1 MFLLCLFLDYELCVD
16 ISIKGEIV
24 SNQFCKMCVVR
35 IENKDLFADLH
46 ILYIGVY
53 TPLRVV
59 FALQARR
66 LVQSGCKRYLNVVI
80 ETRMKELMIEE
91 IPISKALY
99 SMALMESKEATQ
111 RDLAVRLYMQVHVL
125 LPMLNGKSSCN
136 AQSRNLI
143 LHLAKRIISSPK
155 ACPILVNGAVRKG
168 KRLVPPSTLKL
179 LMRIA
184 FPAPLARVKVI
195 ERFKAIYLTLKEV
208 TFVDSPKS
216 KYLIFNSIAGVCDV
230 FIWCLTQNPKCYKQ
244 WDAVMMEVIVLFSWK
259 RSISLRVLY
268 RLMMQGVMM
277 LV

>member
-24 SNQFCKMCVVR
+24 SNQFCK
-35 IENKDLFADLH
+35 
-46 ILYIGVY
+46 IGVY

-66 LVQSGCKRYLNVVI
+66 LVQSGCKRYLNAVI

-91 IPISKALY
+91 ISISKALY

-111 RDLAVRLYMQVHVL
+111 RDLAVGLYIQFVSFVE
-125 LPMLNGKSSCN
+125 
-136 AQSRNLI
+136 I
-143 LHLAKRIISSPK
+143 RIIS
-155 ACPILVNGAVRKG
+155 CPILVNGVVRKG

-184 FPAPLARVKVI
+184 FPGPLARVKVI
-195 ERFKAIYLTLKEV
+195 ERFKAIYPTLKEV
-208 TFVDSPKS
+208 TFVGSPKS

-230 FIWCLTQNPKCYKQ
+230 FIWCLTQNPKCCKQ
-244 WDAVMMEVIVLFSWK
+244 W
-259 RSISLRVLY
+259 
-268 RLMMQGVMM
+268 
-277 LV
+277 